1 MKIFLLTI
9 AVLAAL
15 ALTSCQGETDYK
27 AKGAEMARQLN
38 ELCDKQDEQ
47 AVLALDK
54 SISDEEAALAARG
67 DSAAIADF
75 KEALKESKK
84 RNVPYISALKVKNGA
99 SKENVMKSV
108 QQQAMNG
115 DIDMDAMTA
124 AVNKMLEAESEMK
137 KGASKE

>member
-1 MKIFLLTI
+1 MMKQ
-9 AVLAAL
+9 
-15 ALTSCQGETDYK
+15 SCQGETDYK

-54 SISDEEAALAARG
+54 SISEEEATIAASG
-67 DSAAIADF
+67 DTAAIADF

-99 SKENVMKSV
+99 KKEEVMKQV
-108 QQQAMNG
+108 QQQAMDG
-115 DIDMDAMTA
+115 DIDMDALTA
-124 AVNKMLEAESEMK
+124 AANKMLEAEGEMK